1 MDLVKRHLFLV
12 VLVAAVVVLSVGIG
26 LAAWLMCTRPVA
38 KDKSALAAAQQ
49 RAKAILGSPLYSPEV
64 VAEMAKQVDL
74 RKKQY
79 DQILDYIRKLGAG
92 RKVLVPNLFGV
103 ATDTSQQRH
112 AFKGE
117 YDAALARFMKTLEA
131 IPPPEKAD
139 DKTFRSEEPPEGWI
153 YVHPKISFV
162 RPDWVDKPEAPPLE
176 AVRQGQENI
185 WLMEDLVGIL
195 ARMNQDV
202 DAARRAKA
210 KQEGT
215 PPARHT
221 LADSAVKELIEI
233 KIGGDAASL
242 PGSKMPLVP
251 LEQNRYVLAAVV
263 PKATPGEKA
272 EAAPARLGLAGARAP
287 TLSGR
292 WSQKGFYNVLPFR
305 LVVVVESRYA
315 GELIRRLKGT
325 ESFLTV
331 NALRAKPVT
340 EETILRGKDVI
351 AESRRMYGT
360 HGVVRLEVVGESLIF
375 EFEGGRATTPKGA
388 AAESRT

>member
-1 MDLVKRHLFLV
+1 
-12 VLVAAVVVLSVGIG
+12 
-26 LAAWLMCTRPVA
+26 
-38 KDKSALAAAQQ
+38 
-49 RAKAILGSPLYSPEV
+49 
-64 VAEMAKQVDL
+64 
-74 RKKQY
+74 
-79 DQILDYIRKLGAG
+79 
-92 RKVLVPNLFGV
+92 
-103 ATDTSQQRH
+103 
-112 AFKGE
+112 
-117 YDAALARFMKTLEA
+117 
-131 IPPPEKAD
+131 
-139 DKTFRSEEPPEGWI
+139 
-153 YVHPKISFV
+153 
-162 RPDWVDKPEAPPLE
+162 
-176 AVRQGQENI
+176 
-185 WLMEDLVGIL
+185 
-195 ARMNQDV
+195 
-202 DAARRAKA
+202 
-210 KQEGT
+210 
-215 PPARHT
+215 
-221 LADSAVKELIEI
+221 
-233 KIGGDAASL
+233 
-242 PGSKMPLVP
+242 MPLAP

-315 GELIRRLKGT
+315 GDLIRRLKGT

-351 AESRRMYGT
+351 AESRKMYGT